1 MWKKQDNAASMPHGF
16 DSKQMSE
23 SPSEMEGEGVYLD
36 NLSEQGRS
44 KVGPQRVFAEAQP
57 STSVSIPAFT
67 EAVNEFTRNA
77 AAFIEH
83 VPLLT
88 KAQDAYDKALK
99 SSAEVRKVLDKGE
112 EDLRALMNHL
122 VQVLNSNL
130 VMVAPD
136 KNRPEPT
143 QLETIRGADKGPSG
157 VKAFPREGLD

>member
-1 MWKKQDNAASMPHGF
+1 MWKNQDDAASMPREF

-23 SPSEMEGEGVYLD
+23 SPSEMKDEGVYLD

-57 STSVSIPAFT
+57 STPVGMAAYT

-77 AAFIEH
+77 TAFIEH

-88 KAQDAYDKALK
+88 KARDAYDNAMKA
-99 SSAEVRKVLDKGE
+99 SAEVRKVLDKGE

-122 VQVLNSNL
+122 AQVLNSNV
-130 VMVAPD
+130 VMVPPD
-136 KNRPEPT
+136 KKRPEPT
-143 QLETIRGADKGPSG
+143 QLETIRGADKGTSG
-157 VKAFPREGLD
+157 LKAFP